1 MSKPSESPVVVLPTY
16 RLDSNLV
23 LLPGIIYNVTFSR
36 FKAAALLSR
45 FRHYVG
51 EVSMIRSLISE
62 YDFDNDQDTHV
73 PVISEKAA
81 EGISEFHQ
89 AQANASSTE
98 VAAPETG
105 FDWLVLAITPNTQK
119 ITNPPSSTAYDPP
132 VSPPNCEVVT
142 IVRVVGITDDSNN
155 IKLTLQALTRGL
167 KKYEKEKSH
176 PNEAKVKVDLN
187 ANHGLASSNFPSL
200 NKKAASLFDVIDK
213 FLSDYQQAL
222 KSSNMK
228 ILKANDGKNS
238 RNILCL
244 QPLANALYLQINGSR
259 EVTKA

>member
-89 AQANASSTE
+89 AQANASS
-98 VAAPETG
+98 G
-105 FDWLVLAITPNTQK
+105 F
-119 ITNPPSSTAYDPP
+119 S
-132 VSPPNCEVVT
+132 
-142 IVRVVGITDDSNN
+142 
-155 IKLTLQALTRGL
+155 
-167 KKYEKEKSH
+167 
-176 PNEAKVKVDLN
+176 
-187 ANHGLASSNFPSL
+187 
-200 NKKAASLFDVIDK
+200 
-213 FLSDYQQAL
+213 
-222 KSSNMK
+222 
-228 ILKANDGKNS
+228 
-238 RNILCL
+238 
-244 QPLANALYLQINGSR
+244 
-259 EVTKA
+259 